1 MSRQKYTHIQVKEK
15 EILALREAGAD
26 PARDRESIGIKQ
38 GNKSRI
44 GSTDITA
51 NRPNWKQEFF
61 PNQKDVGEKL
71 LNLEILEI

>member
-38 GNKSRI
+38 GTN
-44 GSTDITA
+44 
-51 NRPNWKQEFF
+51 QELDQ
-61 PNQKDVGEKL
+61 P
-71 LNLEILEI
+71 I